1 MILWFIYRY
10 KHKLSYGLR
19 ISTIMNALPPKSGYL
34 HARRVEDTLKNF
46 IASADTAVKSAH
58 VPPVSRAV
66 RDVSASEGSELFG
79 DNGADLTYLNSE
91 KYVQVCFIFQN
102 RLWCMCK
109 TFRVN
114 IQIKS
119 HDYFKRQTSDS
130 SWECLRIEN
139 KQIKTVQNNSYG

>member
-1 MILWFIYRY
+1 
-10 KHKLSYGLR
+10 
-19 ISTIMNALPPKSGYL
+19 MNALPPKSGYL

-119 HDYFKRQTSDS
+119 HDYFKRRTSDS
-130 SWECLRIEN
+130 S
-139 KQIKTVQNNSYG
+139 